1 MTLDL
6 ETVLTSA
13 SGFGLTTASP
23 LQRAVC
29 RIADGLPLGELA
41 DDADVRRAL
50 NCDASELPGCIP
62 SELYLLS
69 GVRCGKSLFA
79 AALAV
84 RATQIVDVSKL
95 GAGEIPRVSVL
106 ALSLDSAKP
115 ILQHI
120 RGALLSSAL
129 KGLQLSDVD
138 TEGVT
143 LRHPSGRP
151 VEIKIVAGAKAG
163 GSLVSRWS
171 AGAIFDEAPRMQG
184 AEDGV
189 VNFEHGRD
197 AVAGR
202 LLPGAQLVA
211 LGSPWAPFGPIYDV
225 VEEFWGKPDA
235 HRVVIRGTGPSM
247 NRAWWT
253 AERCAALEAKNPV
266 AYRTDVL
273 GEFADPEGGLLAP
286 EDLEAV
292 LVAPAGRF
300 DLGHVRWFAAMDPSS
315 GGSKRNAWTLVL
327 ACKTRDRKIVIGH
340 AQEWRGLDPEETLA
354 EIGKVLVRY
363 GVDVVHSDQFA
374 ASALAA
380 SARRHHGFRVA
391 VHPTTAPSKL
401 AMADNLATLVSSKRI
416 GIANHPG
423 LLADLRAV
431 RRRVTQ
437 AGATIVYPKTTDGRH
452 CDFAPAAFLAVAEAE
467 AHGRGLSDG
476 PGFSTFGDTRRG
488 ADDGW
493 NDFAGD
499 AGTRGYC

>member
-1 MTLDL
+1 MSFDL
-6 ETVLTSA
+6 ETVLTSK
-13 SGFGLTTASP
+13 SGFGLVTASP
-23 LQRAVC
+23 LQRAIC

-41 DDADVRRAL
+41 NDPDVRTAI
-50 NCDASELPGCIP
+50 NCDASALPGRIP

-120 RGALLSSAL
+120 RGALMSSAL
-129 KGLQLSDVD
+129 KGLQLSDVE

-143 LRHPSGRP
+143 LRHPTGRP

-225 VEEFWGKPDA
+225 VEEFWGKPDE

-247 NRAWWT
+247 NRSWWT
-253 AERCAALEAKNPV
+253 PERCAALEKKNAV

-273 GEFADPEGGLLAP
+273 GEFADPEGGLIAP

-292 LVAPAGRF
+292 TIGPSDALDALAASPGWV
-300 DLGHVRWFAAMDPSS
+300 AAMDPSS

-327 ACKTRDRKIVIGH
+327 ARALADGNVLVGH
-340 AQEWRGLDPEETLA
+340 AEEWRGLSPDDTLQK
-354 EIGKVLVRY
+354 IGDLLERFGLSEVF
-363 GVDVVHSDQFA
+363 SDQYSA
-374 ASALAA
+374 AALNDL
-380 SARRHHGFRVA
+380 ARKRGFTVTQRT
-391 VHPTTAPSKL
+391 TTAATKL
-401 AMADNLATLVSSKRI
+401 AMFDDLAALVSSKRI
-416 GIANHPG
+416 GIVKHLG
-423 LLADLRAV
+423 LLSDLAAV
-431 RRRVTQ
+431 RRRITQ
-437 AGATIVYPKTTDGRH
+437 AGASIHLPKTTDGRH
-452 CDFAPAAFLAVAEAE
+452 CDFAPSVALAVAEVS
-467 AHGRGLSDG
+467 RGIRN
-476 PGFSTFGDTRRG
+476 PVPQY
-488 ADDGW
+488 
-493 NDFAGD
+493 DFEINLPSSF
-499 AGTRGYC
+499 